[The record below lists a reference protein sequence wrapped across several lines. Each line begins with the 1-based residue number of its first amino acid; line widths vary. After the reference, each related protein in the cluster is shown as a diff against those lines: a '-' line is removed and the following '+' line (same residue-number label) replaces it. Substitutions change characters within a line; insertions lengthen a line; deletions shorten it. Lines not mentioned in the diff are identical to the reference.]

1 MIKVLALSPGE
12 LFGGVER
19 QILDVGVRTTA
30 TEQVSIRPHVFYEGT
45 LSERL
50 AEAGVDVCRIHS
62 RHRYD
67 PAASRRLADL
77 ARSGGY
83 DVVHCHGYRAVITA
97 SLAEVAGWPL
107 PPVVK
112 TEHGLPEPIRG
123 RPFERLKSGLNHR
136 LDSWATRRCDAT
148 VCYVTEDIR
157 RRHDGAHAGLAR
169 HVVPNGID
177 PLDREKHE
185 RPRDLPT
192 DRPVFGVVGRISE
205 VKGLDWLMKAF
216 EHQEMPAA
224 PAVIVLGTGPLAGE
238 LTAAAAAAGLE
249 DRFRFLGFR
258 TNIHDYIAHLD
269 ALLMPSLHEGLPYT
283 LLEAMSLGKP
293 VLASAVGGLAEVLRD
308 NETGLL
314 FPPRDP
320 AAIARACR
328 RLVEEPDLGPRL
340 GAAAARVQRE
350 RYTLDAMLD
359 RYVEIYREAIARRG
373 AAARRG

>member
-1 MIKVLALSPGE
+1 MMEVLALSPGE

-19 QILDVGVRTTA
+19 QILDVALRTRTHAGVR
-30 TEQVSIRPHVFYEGT
+30 IHPHVFHDGPLADQLAAEG
-45 LSERL
+45 L
-50 AEAGVDVCRIHS
+50 EAVRVPA

-67 PAASRRLADL
+67 PGAGLRLAEL
-77 ARSGGY
+77 CRGGGM
-83 DVVHCHGYRAVITA
+83 DVLHCHGYRAVVTA
-97 SLAEVAGWPL
+97 AFALSYGALL

-123 RPFERLKSGLNHR
+123 RPLQRLKSALNHR
-136 LDSWATRRCDAT
+136 LDRWATRRSGAV
-148 VCYVTEDIR
+148 VCYVTRDIMER
-157 RRHDGAHAGLAR
+157 FTADHAGLER
-169 HVVPNGID
+169 HVVPNGIA
-177 PLDREKHE
+177 PLDPAAHA
-185 RPRDLPT
+185 RPDDLPRKGWT
-192 DRPVFGVVGRISE
+192 LGVVGRVSE
-205 VKGLDWLMKAF
+205 VKGLDHLLAALLD
-216 EHQEMPAA
+216 EAMPESLDIA
-224 PAVIVLGTGPLAGE
+224 VLGTGPLLE
-238 LTAAAAAAGLE
+238 SLTDQAAALGLAH
-249 DRFRFLGFR
+249 RIRFLGFR
-258 TNIHDYIAHLD
+258 TDIHDYIAHID

-293 VLASAVGGLAEVLRD
+293 VLASDVGGLAEVLRD

-359 RYVEIYREAIARRG
+359 RYVEIYEEAIERRRRG
-373 AAARRG
+373 G